1 MRLRF
6 AVWSLL
12 CCAALGLRAAETGE
26 ADAVLSRYAE
36 AYNRHD
42 AAALA
47 SLYAEDGLLLPP
59 DRALVRG
66 RRAIEKFWK
75 KHMGAGLALRILE
88 RSVGTDVAYLAG
100 NYSFPDEP
108 DAGKFLAC
116 LKRGKTGGWQIGA
129 DMWNSNNEARFVPA
143 EDRQR
148 E

>member
-1 MRLRF
+1 MRLRV
-6 AVWSLL
+6 AVLSFL

-47 SLYAEDGLLLPP
+47 ALYAEDGLLLPP

-75 KHMGAGLALRILE
+75 NHMGTGLTLKILE
-88 RSVGTDVAYLAG
+88 RSVGTDVAYLVG
-100 NYSFPDEP
+100 NYSFPGEP
-108 DAGKFLAC
+108 DAGKFLVC

-129 DMWNSNNEARFVPA
+129 DMWNSNNAGALVPA
-143 EDRQR
+143 QDP
-148 E
+148 